1 MATNCVIHYVY
12 IDIEN
17 LIQWISLHCLNNC
30 GQKFRAYNNILN
42 YTESCKYTL
51 PNGAE
56 INIY

>member
-1 MATNCVIHYVY
+1 MATNCVIHY
-12 IDIEN
+12 IDIKSY
-17 LIQWISLHCLNNC
+17 SLDITIHRLNNC

-51 PNGAE
+51 PNGTE

>member
-1 MATNCVIHYVY
+1 MVTNCVIHY
-12 IDIEN
+12 IDIKSY
-17 LIQWISLHCLNNC
+17 SLDITIHRLNNC
-30 GQKFRAYNNILN
+30 GQKFKAYNNILN